1 MLMLSFLISHERLL
15 MRRLSKGDT
24 FQRLHFRG
32 LLFRFL
38 LLRSNLLSQWLLL
51 RWLLFRHRSSHKGSS
66 VKKGVV
72 RNFTKFAGKHLWQS
86 LFYNKV
92 AGPRQLYEK
101 IDSSTGIY
109 FPVNFV
115 KFLRT
120 PFSQN
125 TSGWLHLET
134 HDYFWN
140 DYFKHYCLFRG
151 LLFRSNLSSWKWWF
165 RFGLKIYL
173 LNVLSNFYLV
183 NIVYF

>member
-1 MLMLSFLISHERLL
+1 

-24 FQRLHFRG
+24 FRRLHFRG

-66 VKKGVV
+66 MKKGVV

-109 FPVNFV
+109 FPVNFAE
-115 KFLRT
+115 FLRT
-120 PFSQN
+120 PFHR
-125 TSGWLHLET
+125 TPLDYCIWRHMITFET
-134 HDYFWN
+134 TTLKMTAF
-140 DYFKHYCLFRG
+140 FRG
-151 LLFRSNLSSWKWWF
+151 LLFRFNPSSWQW
-165 RFGLKIYL
+165 
-173 LNVLSNFYLV
+173 
-183 NIVYF
+183 